1 MKIDYEITVNVSNL
15 THEEKKRVQD
25 AFFKLGFAWWDGTK
39 YSCLNKESYTNKFKQ
54 GKVTQDLMW
63 ADASTKP
70 THTVDELLELAD
82 MKKPNTTPFNLEKA
96 LAGEPVVTRGGQE
109 VTQLTAFETNSI
121 YKLAGVVGGELY
133 RFTEE
138 GVYIVNQV
146 TNLDLVMKVKT
157 HTVNGFEVPAP
168 VTNPE
173 NMKVGVTY
181 YGADNTDLDWYFET
195 TWANDA
201 KDKAWLARNL
211 VFMNKEDAIANAK
224 AMSGVNPYGGCDE

>member
-1 MKIDYEITVNVSNL
+1 MIDYEITVNVEGL
-15 THEEKKRVQD
+15 TQEEKMRVQD
-25 AFFKLGFAWWDGTK
+25 AFFKLGFTWWDGKK
-39 YSCLNKESYTNKFKQ
+39 YRQLDKRCYTNTMTSGQ
-54 GKVTQDLMW
+54 VTKTIMW
-63 ADASTKP
+63 ADASMKP
-70 THTVDELLELAD
+70 TPTVDELLELAD

-109 VTQLTAFETNSI
+109 VTQLTAFETNSE
-121 YKLAGVVGGELY
+121 YNLAGVVGGELY

-181 YGADNTDLDWYFET
+181 YGADNTDRDWFFET
-195 TWANDA
+195 TWANDD
-201 KDKAWLARNL
+201 KDSLWMGRNL
-211 VFMNKEDAIANAK
+211 VFLNKEDAIANAK
-224 AMSGVNPYGGCDE
+224 AMAGVNPYGE